1 MRIYT
6 ENGVDDLMDY
16 RDPIKP
22 NRLNVKVIREM
33 SALEAKDGRC
43 IAMLPYEVAIV
54 ERMLREDFRVEA
66 IRAYRFRTGVALK
79 PAKDLAEAYLHEYH
93 TDGESLQR

>member
-54 ERMLREDFRVEA
+54 DFDMFDNEERGQGG
-66 IRAYRFRTGVALK
+66 Y
-79 PAKDLAEAYLHEYH
+79 
-93 TDGESLQR
+93 